1 MPAVRRLISPYAAR
15 LRRDMTDVERKLW
28 HAIRNRQLGGF
39 RFRRQATIGSYV
51 VDFLCAEAKLVVEL
65 DGGQHELEKDAP
77 RTAFIEA
84 AGYRVIRFWN
94 IDVNESFEGVL
105 EMIHAAAL
113 EEVSKEQKNQKNQK
127 KKTLTQPSPACG
139 RGLK

>member
-1 MPAVRRLISPYAAR
+1 
-15 LRRDMTDVERKLW
+15 
-28 HAIRNRQLGGF
+28 
-39 RFRRQATIGSYV
+39 
-51 VDFLCAEAKLVVEL
+51 
-65 DGGQHELEKDAP
+65 LEKDAP